1 MVRMRICCC
10 TNTSDDTPQVRQKI
24 IFSRDLNYFNVLIIG
39 ATLEERKEHKKYKNI
54 TQSEIRKLYSIY
66 RYMEELIKSFSE
78 IAKNESQKKILKDA
92 MKTQNINWCFKK
104 VLSLKYNIDR
114 KYYSAIIKKI
124 LWRKKYWFR
133 RIL

>member
-1 MVRMRICCC
+1 
-10 TNTSDDTPQVRQKI
+10 
-24 IFSRDLNYFNVLIIG
+24 
-39 ATLEERKEHKKYKNI
+39 
-54 TQSEIRKLYSIY
+54 
-66 RYMEELIKSFSE
+66 
-78 IAKNESQKKILKDA
+78 